1 MASVQRTPRDV
12 IAETDAEYQRLA
24 TQHQQYE
31 AALKSLSQ
39 SPFLNS
45 DDLIEE
51 IKLKKLKLRVK
62 DEMERL
68 AARIHGVRAR
78 HSQ

>member
-31 AALKSLSQ
+31 AALKNLSQ

-51 IKLKKLKLRVK
+51 IKLKKAPR
-62 DEMERL
+62 ER
-68 AARIHGVRAR
+68 
-78 HSQ
+78 

>member
-68 AARIHGVRAR
+68 AARIHGARAR